1 MTIASEEIVTAARDT
16 ATDKEAWPPCSVTR
30 ETFER
35 QPEDYRRHI
44 VRIMSIQ
51 AYAERLGA
59 IELGYWVAK
68 APTYR
73 DRRICARICAD
84 EARHAYWL
92 YRELER
98 IGVGEQ
104 DAIAIAEGR
113 SGKGP
118 ASASLAGP
126 RAVADEDNRWEDV
139 PLNNMFL
146 DRAGRY
152 MVGNFANSSYEPWA
166 KVSHRILKD
175 ERLHEGFGL
184 RELKRQ
190 IRAARTREAREVLAR
205 RVTKWYALG
214 LNFFGPPRSSRTEEL
229 RAYGIKRLDNEQLRT
244 AYRQECDDILAS
256 LGGEDLVRFSND
268 RFPYS

>member
-1 MTIASEEIVTAARDT
+1 MTIVSEGTAA
-16 ATDKEAWPPCSVTR
+16 AAQEGGYAPCSVTR
-30 ETFER
+30 ETFAR

-44 VRIMSIQ
+44 IRIMSIQ

-68 APTYR
+68 APTYK

-84 EARHAYWL
+84 EAAHAYWL
-92 YRELER
+92 YRELDR
-98 IGVGEQ
+98 IGVGE
-104 DAIAIAEGR
+104 DEAIAIAEGK

-152 MVGNFANSSYEPWA
+152 MVGNFANSSYAPWA
-166 KVSHRILKD
+166 KVSRRILKD

-184 RELKRQ
+184 RELRRQ
-190 IRAARTREAREVLAR
+190 IRAACTREERDALAR

-214 LNFFGPPRSSRTEEL
+214 LNFFGPPRSSQTETL

-256 LGGEDLVRFSND
+256 LGGEDLVRFSSD